1 MTAPTHSLSPSP
13 STSPKGVDQLARVAG
28 KPLPK
33 VDEKRSSR
41 AFKSFLG
48 KTGLI
53 DPLRARGRGLSTAA
67 HSNKSLEC
75 QAKND
80 LHPTRNQ
87 TETGAFSGDQLGINW
102 GSIGD
107 QLKLISMS
115 HVTLPWFAWVVIGV
129 EQEE

>member
-13 STSPKGVDQLARVAG
+13 STSPKGVDQLACVAG

-33 VDEKRSSR
+33 SDEKRSSR

-67 HSNKSLEC
+67 HPNFSLEYRT
-75 QAKND
+75 KHD
-80 LHPTRNQ
+80 LHPTCNQ
-87 TETGAFSGDQLGINW
+87 TATGVFSGAHLTAQLGRIW
-102 GSIGD
+102 GAIKTHFNGARHITLVCMGGD
-107 QLKLISMS
+107 RR
-115 HVTLPWFAWVVIGV
+115 
-129 EQEE
+129 

>member
-13 STSPKGVDQLARVAG
+13 STSPKGLARRARVAG
-28 KPLPK
+28 TPLPK
-33 VDEKRSSR
+33 SDEKRSSR

-53 DPLRARGRGLSTAA
+53 VPLRVRGRGLSTAA

-80 LHPTRNQ
+80 LHFTRNQ
-87 TETGAFSGDQLGINW
+87 TKTGAFSGALLTAQLGSIW
-102 GSIGD
+102 GAIKTHFNVARHITLVCMGGD
-107 QLKLISMS
+107 RR
-115 HVTLPWFAWVVIGV
+115 
-129 EQEE
+129 

>member
-13 STSPKGVDQLARVAG
+13 STSPKGVDRLASVAG

-87 TETGAFSGDQLGINW
+87 TVTGVFSGYQLRHHLGVIW
-102 GSIGD
+102 GSIKTHFNVAGHITSVCMGGD
-107 QLKLISMS
+107 
-115 HVTLPWFAWVVIGV
+115 WR
-129 EQEE
+129 

>member
-33 VDEKRSSR
+33 VDEKCAFR
-41 AFKSFLG
+41 AFKTFLT

-53 DPLRARGRGLSTAA
+53 VPLRARGRGLSTAA

-87 TETGAFSGDQLGINW
+87 TETGVFSGDQLGDQLGINW
-102 GSIGD
+102 GSIKTNLVL
-107 QLKLISMS
+107 Q
-115 HVTLPWFAWVVIGV
+115 VTLSWFAWVVMGN
-129 EQEE
+129 E

>member
-1 MTAPTHSLSPSP
+1 MTAPTYSLSPSP

-75 QAKND
+75 RVKND

-87 TETGAFSGDQLGINW
+87 TETGAFSGAHLTAQLGSIW
-102 GSIGD
+102 GAIKTHFNVARHITLVCMGGD
-107 QLKLISMS
+107 
-115 HVTLPWFAWVVIGV
+115 GR
-129 EQEE
+129 

>member
-1 MTAPTHSLSPSP
+1 MTAPAHSLSPSP

-33 VDEKRSSR
+33 SDEKRSSR

-75 QAKND
+75 QAKHD
-80 LHPTRNQ
+80 LHTTCNQ
-87 TETGAFSGDQLGINW
+87 TKTGAFSGAHLTAQLGSIW
-102 GSIGD
+102 GAIKTHFNVARHITLVCMGGD
-107 QLKLISMS
+107 RR
-115 HVTLPWFAWVVIGV
+115 
-129 EQEE
+129 

>member
-1 MTAPTHSLSPSP
+1 MTALTHSPSSPL
-13 STSPKGVDQLARVAG
+13 STSPKGVDQLACVAG

-33 VDEKRSSR
+33 VDEKHSSR

-53 DPLRARGRGLSTAA
+53 DSLRARGRGLSTAA

-87 TETGAFSGDQLGINW
+87 TKTGAFSGDQFGDRLGINW
-102 GSIGD
+102 GSIKTHFNVARHITLVCMGGD
-107 QLKLISMS
+107 RR
-115 HVTLPWFAWVVIGV
+115 
-129 EQEE
+129 